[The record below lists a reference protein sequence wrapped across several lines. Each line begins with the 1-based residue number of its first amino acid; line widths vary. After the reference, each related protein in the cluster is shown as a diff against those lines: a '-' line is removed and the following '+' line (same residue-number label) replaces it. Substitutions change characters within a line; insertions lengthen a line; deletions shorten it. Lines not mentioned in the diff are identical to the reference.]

1 MKEIKSDR
9 EFEKLLK
16 NSDKLLLVDFWAS
29 WCGPCKAYSPTFEE
43 VGNEI
48 KNTDFVKVNVDECK
62 IVAQKYGIQQI
73 PCTLIFNKGELR
85 GGGLGNMSRD
95 DLKKL
100 IAESV

>member
-9 EFEKLLK
+9 DFDKMLK
-16 NSDKLLLVDFWAS
+16 DSNKLLLVDFWAS
-29 WCGPCKAYSPTFEE
+29 WCGPCKTYSPTFEE
-43 VGNEI
+43 VSNEI

-62 IVAQKYGIQQI
+62 ITAQKYGIQSI
-73 PCTLIFNKGELR
+73 PCTLVFNKGELR
-85 GGGLGNMSRD
+85 GGALGNMSRD